1 MYINL
6 SSPIFSLRTAT
17 FKNKNILL
25 IANGNSKTG
34 HNNTNENP
42 YNTLENFAKKYYPN
56 CNILYKWSSED
67 CVSLDKLPYIGTY
80 SSLLPN
86 VYVATGFKKWGM
98 TLSNIAANII
108 VDTICRKENPY
119 SYLFNSKRFDL
130 LKNIDEVKNMFI
142 DSSNSLLFDK
152 LKNNELSIESIPEN
166 SGGIIKI
173 KDKKVGIYKDK
184 NKIYAINPICTHLGC
199 LLSWNDLDK
208 TWDCPCHGSRYNFKG
223 ESLYDPAFKN
233 LESLNYFINKL

>member
-25 IANGNSKTG
+25 IANGNLKTG
-34 HNNTNENP
+34 HNNTNEIP
-42 YNTLENFAKKYYPN
+42 YDTLENFAKKYYKN
-56 CNILYKWSSED
+56 CNILYKQSSED

-80 SSLLPN
+80 SNLLPN

-98 TLSNIAANII
+98 TLSNVATNII
-108 VDTICRKENPY
+108 VDTICEKENPY

-130 LKNIDEVKNMFI
+130 
-142 DSSNSLLFDK
+142 

-233 LESLNYFINKL
+233 LESLNYLL